1 MYLPQY
7 EHTRINA
14 VQQKLSQVRH
24 TVGYAADNAQVLII
38 LETELYIE
46 EWQSTQTVYRAASL
60 GCLILTLDK
69 FFFLVW
75 FSF

>member
-24 TVGYAADNAQVLII
+24 TVGYAADNAQVLIL

-46 EWQSTQTVYRAASL
+46 E
-60 GCLILTLDK
+60 
-69 FFFLVW
+69 
-75 FSF
+75 